1 MSRILPFHLGLL
13 AAMMLACLVGPAF
26 AQDAVRTTGDY
37 EIPGPV
43 NAEDFLPKSAFVGKK
58 LFVKK
63 TAQNN
68 GLQNIYRIRAGVE
81 EYEITGSEAALQ
93 FLQELRAISQ
103 LRQISTAKAVTRGL
117 SQSAKETYQTGRQIV
132 QDPIEAVKKIPQGAS
147 RFFGKVQDFFS
158 QDEGD
163 AGQRLRSARPLK
175 VSLGSTTRRE
185 SWRLASGWMF
195 ILATRLY
202 RRNSIVWPR
211 QWPGAVWHSIS
222 VLCLSVAPLGLV

>member
-1 MSRILPFHLGLL
+1 LPFHLGLL

-81 EYEITGSEAALQ
+81 EYEITGSEAVPLPEP
-93 FLQELRAISQ
+93 LT
-103 LRQISTAKAVTRGL
+103 TA
-117 SQSAKETYQTGRQIV
+117 
-132 QDPIEAVKKIPQGAS
+132 DPLLEPNEQPIINIKLLLLLTV
-147 RFFGKVQDFFS
+147 
-158 QDEGD
+158 
-163 AGQRLRSARPLK
+163 
-175 VSLGSTTRRE
+175 
-185 SWRLASGWMF
+185 
-195 ILATRLY
+195 Y
-202 RRNSIVWPR
+202 
-211 QWPGAVWHSIS
+211 
-222 VLCLSVAPLGLV
+222 